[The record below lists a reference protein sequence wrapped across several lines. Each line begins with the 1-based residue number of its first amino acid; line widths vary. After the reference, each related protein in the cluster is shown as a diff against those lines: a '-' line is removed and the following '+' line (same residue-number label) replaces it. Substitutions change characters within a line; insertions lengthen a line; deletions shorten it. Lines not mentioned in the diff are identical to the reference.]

1 MSDFII
7 RILSFFMKEIN
18 EIRRQPRLILSL
30 LLGPFLILVLF
41 GAGYRSDRPIVRTLL
56 VVPPDM
62 QAQMPLDEIRQVTAA
77 NFELV
82 GIESDPAVA
91 MARLRAGEVDLVEI
105 LPGDVQT
112 QVLSGARS
120 PVQFLYNEINPI
132 NEQWIQ
138 YLGYAQVSEINRAL
152 LLQTTRQAQ
161 TESGTIKQLLAEA
174 RRDLTQLQSGLSQ
187 AQQVDIQETL
197 QQVREALDVLAATP
211 LLVAQ
216 AGEDPANVEQARTQ
230 VLELRDD
237 LIVIEEAI
245 ENNTLEEQAARIAT
259 ARERITEVE
268 SVVELFS
275 TLPPEVIVSPLQ
287 QTYENLRGRSLD
299 LMTFYAPGVLMLI
312 LQHIAVTLGALS
324 LVRERMLGA
333 IELYRVSPVSVL
345 QILLGKY
352 LGYTVFIGIIAVIL
366 LALMYWGLQ
375 VPFLG
380 SNLAAAGLILLFTL
394 AALGFGFVI
403 SVISATDSQ
412 AVQLS
417 MLVLLLS
424 VFFGGFLLPLQ
435 NFWEP
440 VRIVGYTLPLSHGI
454 MGMQDVLLRGNP
466 VTDFTW
472 AGLAVLAAATF
483 LIVLIGAQA
492 QFRRAI

>member
-1 MSDFII
+1 MGEFII
-7 RILSFFMKEIN
+7 RVFSFFMKEIN

-30 LLGPFLILVLF
+30 ILGPFLILLLF

-56 VVPPDM
+56 VVPEDI
-62 QAQMPLDEIRQVTAA
+62 QAQMPIDEIRQVTAA

-82 GIESDPAVA
+82 GVQSDPVA
-91 MARLRAGEVDLVEI
+91 AMEQLRRGEVDLVEI
-105 LPGDVQT
+105 LPGDVQE
-112 QVLSGARS
+112 QVLSGTQS
-120 PVQFLYNEINPI
+120 LVQFTYSEINPI

-152 LLQTTRQAQ
+152 LLQTARQAQ
-161 TESGTIKQLLAEA
+161 GESGAVKELLAEA
-174 RRDLTQLQSGLSQ
+174 RADLTRLQAGISQ
-187 AQQVDIQETL
+187 AQRLDIQATL
-197 QQVREALDVLAATP
+197 RQLREALDVLAVSP

-216 AGEDPANVEQARTQ
+216 TSQETENVQQAREQ

-237 LIVIEEAI
+237 LTVIEEAI
-245 ENNTLEEQAARIAT
+245 EQNRLDEQAARIAT
-259 ARERITEVE
+259 ARQRITDVE
-268 SVVELFS
+268 KLVELFS

-287 QTYENLRGRSLD
+287 QTYQNLRGSSLD

-333 IELYRVSPVSVL
+333 LELYRVSPVSVL

-352 LGYTVFIGIIAVIL
+352 LGYTFVISVIASLL
-366 LALMYWGLQ
+366 LALMYWGLR

-380 SNLAAAGLILLFTL
+380 NSVETVELLLLFTL

-403 SVISATDSQ
+403 SVLSQTDSQ

-424 VFFGGFLLPLQ
+424 VFFGGFLLPLE

-440 VRIVGYTLPLSHGI
+440 VRIVGYMLPLSHGI
-454 MGMQDVLLRGNP
+454 IGAQDILLRGNP
-466 VTDFTW
+466 VSSFTW
-472 AGLAVLAAATF
+472 AGLAILAAVTF
-483 LIVLIGAQA
+483 LFVLIGTHA
-492 QFRRAI
+492 QFRRAA